1 MGLDSSFNLPV
12 HKRKVRFSSR
22 LNAFGIKGLQRGIFE
37 NVFKNENKEE
47 EETGVMGR
55 INSLR

>member
-1 MGLDSSFNLPV
+1 MGMDSSFNLPV

-22 LNAFGIKGLQRGIFE
+22 LNAFGFKGLQRGIFE